1 MNARVNE
8 QKTSAQGTTIE
19 WILRTAL
26 WPQYAVLCCFHSQ
39 QTRIS
44 HGFVPP
50 FGCKACHTPNGGA
63 VIIAL
68 PEVRKLPG
76 ITVSCDLRGPTGAIR
91 VAEHVLVPR
100 HNTLRPHKTPPLVLW
115 DRFIKKAIL
124 PSHECSRGLVEMLL
138 GSGNNSK
145 HLSLDA
151 FQLFSPAF
159 RPRPS

>member
-1 MNARVNE
+1 M
-8 QKTSAQGTTIE
+8 
-19 WILRTAL
+19 
-26 WPQYAVLCCFHSQ
+26 CCLHSQ
-39 QTRIS
+39 RTRIG

-50 FGCKACHTPNGGA
+50 LCRETSRTPNGGA
-63 VIIAL
+63 VIIQT
-68 PEVRKLPG
+68 PQVRKLPG

-100 HNTLRPHKTPPLVLW
+100 YNTLRPDETPPLVLW